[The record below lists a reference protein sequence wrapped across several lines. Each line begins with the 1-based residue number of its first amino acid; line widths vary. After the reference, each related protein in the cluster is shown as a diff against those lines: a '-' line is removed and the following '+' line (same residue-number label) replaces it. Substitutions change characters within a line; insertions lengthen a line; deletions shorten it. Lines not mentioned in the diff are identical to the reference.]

1 MVLNILIKKWL
12 TELKQI
18 RNYSDNT
25 VRAYS
30 MDLENFTHF
39 LTQHMGQNDVDGL
52 KKLQLTDIRAWL
64 TSRLNQGIAP
74 VSNARALSTLKH
86 FFKYAMTH
94 YQIDLSHLLEMR
106 TPKALKKL
114 PRPISVN
121 KIDTL
126 IKAMEGE
133 ASWTDLRDVA
143 LVILLYGA
151 GLRIS
156 EALNLNFKDFPLSEV
171 LVITGKGH
179 KQRVVPIIPVIN
191 TYVQSYLEHCPIVL
205 TADSP
210 LFVGQRGGRLN
221 MGMLQKKIAMLRAQ
235 LHLPTEATP
244 HALRHSFATH
254 LLDEH
259 ADLRV
264 IQELLGHSSLSTTQR
279 YMDVSIQ
286 NLKDVYTKSHPR
298 K

>member
-1 MVLNILIKKWL
+1 MALHILIKQWL
-12 TELKQI
+12 TELKHIQ
-18 RNYSDNT
+18 NYSDNT
-25 VRAYS
+25 TRAYS
-30 MDLENFTHF
+30 IDLKNFTSF
-39 LTQHMGQNDVDGL
+39 LTQHIGPNDVDGL
-52 KKLQLTDIRAWL
+52 KKLQLVDLRAWL

-86 FFKYAMTH
+86 FFKYVMAN
-94 YQIDLSHLLEMR
+94 YQIDLSHLLELR
-106 TPKALKKL
+106 TPKSPKKL
-114 PRPISVN
+114 PRPISAN
-121 KIDTL
+121 KIDML
-126 IKAMEGE
+126 INTMESE
-133 ASWTDLRDVA
+133 KDWINLRDVA
-143 LVILLYGA
+143 LVVLLYGA

-156 EALNLNFKDFPLSEV
+156 EALSLNYKDFPLPEV
-171 LVITGKGH
+171 LIITGKGQ
-179 KQRVVPIIPVIN
+179 KQRTIPMLPIIN
-191 TYVQSYLEHCPIVL
+191 TYIQVYLDHCPIVL
-205 TADSP
+205 TSDSP

-221 MGMLQKKIAMLRAQ
+221 MGMLQKKIAILRAR
-235 LHLPTEATP
+235 LHLPDEATP

-286 NLKDVYTKSHPR
+286 NLKDVYVKSHPR

>member
-1 MVLNILIKKWL
+1 MILDILIKKWL
-12 TELKQI
+12 TELKHI

-30 MDLENFTHF
+30 IDLENFTRF
-39 LTQHMGQNDVDGL
+39 LTQHIGQNDVEGL
-52 KKLQLTDIRAWL
+52 KQLQLTDIRAWL
-64 TSRLNQGIAP
+64 TSRLNQGISP

-86 FFKYAMTH
+86 FFKYVMAH
-94 YQIDLSHLLEMR
+94 YQIDLAHLLELR
-106 TPKALKKL
+106 TPKSPKKL

-121 KIDTL
+121 KIDAL
-126 IKAMEGE
+126 IKTMEAE
-133 ASWTDLRDVA
+133 KNWTDLRDVA

-156 EALNLNFKDFPLSEV
+156 EALSLNHKDFPLPEV
-171 LVITGKGH
+171 ITMTGKGQ
-179 KQRVVPIIPVIN
+179 KQRAIPILSIIN
-191 TYVQSYLEHCPIVL
+191 VYIQAYLNHCPLVL

-221 MGMLQKKIAMLRAQ
+221 MGALQKKIAMLRGR
-235 LHLPTEATP
+235 LHLPDEATP

-264 IQELLGHSSLSTTQR
+264 IQELLGHASLSTTQR

-286 NLKDVYTKSHPR
+286 NLKDVYIKSHPR

>member
-12 TELKQI
+12 TELKHM

-25 VRAYS
+25 VRAYTV
-30 MDLENFTHF
+30 DLENFTHF
-39 LTQHMGQNDVDGL
+39 LTQHIGQNDVDGL
-52 KKLQLTDIRAWL
+52 KNLQLTDIRAWL
-64 TSRLNQGIAP
+64 TSRLKQRIAP
-74 VSNARALSTLKH
+74 VSNARALSSLKH
-86 FFKYAMTH
+86 FFKYVMIH
-94 YQIDLSHLLEMR
+94 SKIDLSHLLEMR
-106 TPKALKKL
+106 TPKSLKKL
-114 PRPISVN
+114 PRPIGIN

-126 IKAMEGE
+126 IKTMESKT
-133 ASWTDLRDVA
+133 SWTDLRDVA

-156 EALNLNFKDFPLSEV
+156 EALSLNYKDFPLAEV
-171 LVITGKGH
+171 LVITGKGQ
-179 KQRVVPIIPVIN
+179 KQRLIPIIPIIN
-191 TYVQSYLEHCPIVL
+191 TYIQAYLDHCPIGL
-205 TADSP
+205 IAESP

-221 MGMLQKKIAMLRAQ
+221 MGMLQKKIAMLRSQ
-235 LHLPTEATP
+235 LHLPDAATP

-286 NLKDVYTKSHPR
+286 NLKSVYIKSHPR

>member
-1 MVLNILIKKWL
+1 MALHILIKKWL
-12 TELKQI
+12 TELKHI

-30 MDLENFTHF
+30 IDLENFTSF
-39 LTQHMGQNDVDGL
+39 FIQHIGQNDVDGL

-86 FFKYAMTH
+86 FFKYVMAH
-94 YQIDLSHLLEMR
+94 YPMDLSHLLEMR
-106 TPKALKKL
+106 TPKSRKKL
-114 PRPISVN
+114 PRPISAN

-126 IKAMEGE
+126 IETMTAEKN
-133 ASWTDLRDVA
+133 WTDLRDVA

-156 EALNLNFKDFPLSEV
+156 EALNLNYKDFPLPEV
-171 LVITGKGH
+171 LVITGKGQ
-179 KQRVVPIIPVIN
+179 KQRAIPMLPIIN
-191 TYVQSYLEHCPIVL
+191 TYIQAYLNHCPIVL

-221 MGMLQKKIAMLRAQ
+221 MGMLQKKIAMLRVQ
-235 LHLPTEATP
+235 LHLPEEATP

>member
-1 MVLNILIKKWL
+1 M
-12 TELKQI
+12 
-18 RNYSDNT
+18 
-25 VRAYS
+25 RAYGI
-30 MDLENFTHF
+30 DLENFTHF
-39 LTQHMGQNDVDGL
+39 LMQHIGQNDIDGL
-52 KKLQLTDIRAWL
+52 NKLQLTDIRAWL

-86 FFKYAMTH
+86 FFKYAMSH
-94 YQIDLSHLLEMR
+94 CQIDLSHLLEMR
-106 TPKALKKL
+106 TPKSRKKL
-114 PRPISVN
+114 PRPISAN

-126 IKAMEGE
+126 IKAMTAEK
-133 ASWTDLRDVA
+133 SWTDLRDVA

-171 LVITGKGH
+171 LVITGKGQ

-191 TYVQSYLEHCPIVL
+191 TYIKAYLDHCPVVL

-221 MGMLQKKIAMLRAQ
+221 MGMLQKKIATLRAE
-235 LHLPTEATP
+235 LHLPDEATP